1 MTPLPSKQELVEMFI
16 SKDLFSFVMKRG
28 LIKKGDSVNYAQ
40 LLDLG
45 SEDLTRWF
53 EKHGYPGLKT
63 SPPWREN
70 QYAWTLSEGVYTVLF
85 IERNL
90 DYPEFSTTNK
100 AEFEAW
106 WKKYTVELYTG
117 KLQSNWTL

>member
-1 MTPLPSKQELVEMFI
+1 MTYTASKEELIELLI
-16 SKDLFSFVMKRG
+16 KRDLFSYVMKKYA
-28 LIKKGDSVNYAQ
+28 IKKGDKVNYAQ

-70 QYAWTLSEGVYTVLF
+70 QYAWALSEGVYTVSF

-90 DYPEFSTTNK
+90 DYPEFSTTSK
-100 AEFEAW
+100 EEFETW
-106 WKKYTVELYTG
+106 WKKYTVELYTA
-117 KLQSNWTL
+117 KLQSAWTL